1 MLSRI
6 DILKRSDLP
15 NRVAFDT
22 EPYRDEFG
30 ILRIKFSSPG
40 DPVILLTLGVRST
53 GKTPIGYREDLIGIL
68 DLLRCQAHGSKES
81 TRDRT
86 GEGQV

>member
-15 NRVAFDT
+15 NRIAFET

-40 DPVILLTLGVRST
+40 DPAILLTLGSAKRLADEIRLVDRPFALQIDACVEKAKRAS
-53 GKTPIGYREDLIGIL
+53 
-68 DLLRCQAHGSKES
+68 AAGSI
-81 TRDRT
+81 
-86 GEGQV
+86 

>member
-22 EPYRDEFG
+22 EAYRDEFG
-30 ILRIKFSSPG
+30 ILRIKF
-40 DPVILLTLGVRST
+40 
-53 GKTPIGYREDLIGIL
+53 KIGR
-68 DLLRCQAHGSKES
+68 AH
-81 TRDRT
+81 
-86 GEGQV
+86 V